1 MTRSDSLDNGAA
13 TRRKRILFVC
23 THNSARS
30 QMSEGWM
37 NFLYGDRYE
46 AFSAGTAPSRV
57 DSRAIQ
63 VMAEAGIDLSR
74 HRSKSL
80 DEFQGMEFDYVVT
93 VCDRAK
99 GICPSFPGGKV
110 ILHQAFDDPAPLT
123 GAESLSDF
131 RRIRDEIKNWL
142 EKTFD

>member
-1 MTRSDSLDNGAA
+1 MTRPA
-13 TRRKRILFVC
+13 RKRILFVC
-23 THNSARS
+23 THNAARS
-30 QMSEGWM
+30 QMAEGWV

-63 VMAEAGIDLSR
+63 VMAEVGIDLSR

-80 DEFQGMEFDYVVT
+80 DEFRGRRFDYVVT

-99 GICPSFPGGKV
+99 GICPSFPGGEM
-110 ILHQAFDDPAPLT
+110 ILHQAFDDPSTWT
-123 GAESLSDF
+123 GAEGLSDF

-142 EKTFD
+142 ERTFG

>member
-1 MTRSDSLDNGAA
+1 
-13 TRRKRILFVC
+13 
-23 THNSARS
+23 
-30 QMSEGWM
+30 M
-37 NFLYGDRYE
+37 NFLNGDRYQ
-46 AFSAGTAPSRV
+46 AFSAGTSPSRV
-57 DSRAIQ
+57 DPRAIQ

-80 DEFQGMEFDYVVT
+80 DEFQGTGFDFVVT

-99 GICPSFPGGKV
+99 EICPSFPGGEV
-110 ILHQAFDDPAPLT
+110 ILHQAFDDPSPLT